1 MHRWQQEQDG
11 NAGESEVIA
20 AFQRLGWGPMRNS
33 QHDRGSDLF
42 VLARDARGDELG
54 AMIGVQV
61 KTGPTSFRKP
71 TKDGDPSGW
80 WYYDPKRSRVEAW
93 AAHAVPHII
102 VLHDQGK
109 PGSDSKPVSYWA
121 HVTPDAIV
129 PVRRGKQTG
138 KGAKVLVP
146 ATNTLDDVHRGALL
160 AVAATIRSR
169 LAWEGSAWAGAAS
182 LVPRDLLRHALIVP
196 RVIAPHPNAGIA
208 TPLTAEQAVALL
220 VNGRADDIDRYAEA
234 HADVPSLS
242 EAKESP
248 EWRWRF
254 VGALGHRIMTGEV
267 GELLSA
273 TTDAP
278 DPTTRA
284 AATVT
289 AASGLLEAGRADEA
303 LALLETALG
312 HDDASP
318 VDRAWLKTQHAR
330 ACVEVGRIREGR
342 SEALAVQEIR
352 LTAPD
357 DVTAS
362 AMAGAAVA
370 LLFNTSWGPEDPPGS
385 TEDGDSASVA
395 SDAETASKGLVP
407 PVSIA
412 QVEASST
419 QSIGAVIEGADTA
432 ATWWRTQTAS
442 WGLNALA
449 DRTFNTWAQDNT
461 VTVGAPDDVSDKLS
475 AAALTASHLGD
486 QGGWCHQASLL
497 GRDTLMQLDRHAD
510 PDIAYRGLTRLRMA
524 GDEGALK
531 LAVQHLVADGPASAV
546 ARAAADVRLD
556 VATRTTAPSGL
567 ALLQHGGDLLDEET
581 VDRTVDWLLA
591 ALKDPRPFVKRTSV
605 LYVVEFR
612 LVETLAAIAAHPN
625 AQKVLVD
632 HVIALSGQQDQMM
645 AISWA
650 RVVRALPDEAW
661 NAETARSAGQ
671 KADAHRIELRMA
683 MLRVAAR
690 HGGDAKALL
699 TNEVR
704 AGSLYA
710 LSAIGDVR
718 ELSTEDVAPQIDSLA
733 EQAEYQ
739 IQAAQAGSFGMGG
752 HDVGSDLAL
761 LNAWHPEAAKW
772 TPLLDLLAHAEVAM
786 HDKRGALQTLA
797 SLSDQLPDDIKAQL
811 KPIALGIAGRTSL
824 PPVSVFDDER
834 DLVGEAANL
843 AVALGPPDPSW
854 STRILLDLL
863 SGRSDHRY
871 WAALIARRLK
881 RPQDTG
887 VLVSLTQDPDPDV
900 RAGAAAGLASLV
912 SIEPENSIVASAL
925 QHCLRD
931 PGRKVPATIAVVL
944 ADASDRGPVTRH
956 ALDEL
961 RTHPS
966 AFVRATVTRA
976 LE

>member
-1 MHRWQQEQDG
+1 
-11 NAGESEVIA
+11 
-20 AFQRLGWGPMRNS
+20 
-33 QHDRGSDLF
+33 
-42 VLARDARGDELG
+42 
-54 AMIGVQV
+54 
-61 KTGPTSFRKP
+61 
-71 TKDGDPSGW
+71 
-80 WYYDPKRSRVEAW
+80 
-93 AAHAVPHII
+93 
-102 VLHDQGK
+102 
-109 PGSDSKPVSYWA
+109 
-121 HVTPDAIV
+121 
-129 PVRRGKQTG
+129 
-138 KGAKVLVP
+138 
-146 ATNTLDDVHRGALL
+146 
-160 AVAATIRSR
+160 
-169 LAWEGSAWAGAAS
+169 
-182 LVPRDLLRHALIVP
+182 
-196 RVIAPHPNAGIA
+196 
-208 TPLTAEQAVALL
+208 
-220 VNGRADDIDRYAEA
+220 
-234 HADVPSLS
+234 
-242 EAKESP
+242 
-248 EWRWRF
+248 
-254 VGALGHRIMTGEV
+254 
-267 GELLSA
+267 
-273 TTDAP
+273 
-278 DPTTRA
+278 
-284 AATVT
+284 
-289 AASGLLEAGRADEA
+289 
-303 LALLETALG
+303 
-312 HDDASP
+312 
-318 VDRAWLKTQHAR
+318 
-330 ACVEVGRIREGR
+330 
-342 SEALAVQEIR
+342 
-352 LTAPD
+352 
-357 DVTAS
+357 
-362 AMAGAAVA
+362 MAGAAVA

-385 TEDGDSASVA
+385 TEEGDSASVA

-546 ARAAADVRLD
+546 TLAAADVRLD
-556 VATRTTAPSGL
+556 VATRTTAPSDL

-591 ALKDPRPFVKRTSV
+591 ALKDPRPFVGRTSA

-704 AGSLYA
+704 GGSLYA

-733 EQAEYQ
+733 EQAEHQ
-739 IQAAQAGSFGMGG
+739 IQAAQAGRFGMGS

-761 LNAWHPEAAKW
+761 LRAPN
-772 TPLLDLLAHAEVAM
+772 
-786 HDKRGALQTLA
+786 KR
-797 SLSDQLPDDIKAQL
+797 
-811 KPIALGIAGRTSL
+811 
-824 PPVSVFDDER
+824 
-834 DLVGEAANL
+834 
-843 AVALGPPDPSW
+843 
-854 STRILLDLL
+854 
-863 SGRSDHRY
+863 
-871 WAALIARRLK
+871 
-881 RPQDTG
+881 
-887 VLVSLTQDPDPDV
+887 
-900 RAGAAAGLASLV
+900 
-912 SIEPENSIVASAL
+912 
-925 QHCLRD
+925 
-931 PGRKVPATIAVVL
+931 
-944 ADASDRGPVTRH
+944 
-956 ALDEL
+956 
-961 RTHPS
+961 
-966 AFVRATVTRA
+966 
-976 LE
+976 

>member
-11 NAGESEVIA
+11 NVGESEVMA

-33 QHDRGSDLF
+33 RHDRGSDLF
-42 VLARDARGDELG
+42 VLARDERGDEASTMVGL
-54 AMIGVQV
+54 QV
-61 KTGPTSFRKP
+61 KAGSVKAGSTYFKKP
-71 TKDGDPSGW
+71 TANGDPPGW
-80 WYYDPKRSRVEAW
+80 WYYDGKRSRVEAW
-93 AAHAVPHII
+93 AKHAVPHLI
-102 VLHDQGK
+102 VLHDLDTK
-109 PGSDSKPVSYWA
+109 ISYWA
-121 HVTPDAIV
+121 HVTAAAIV
-129 PVRRGKQTG
+129 ETGRSGKPG
-138 KGAKVLVP
+138 KGAKVFVP
-146 ATNTLDDVHRGALL
+146 AANTVDEDHREALL

-169 LAWEGSAWAGAAS
+169 VAWEGSAWAGAAS
-182 LVPRDLLRHALIVP
+182 LVPSDLLRHALIVP

-220 VNGRADDIDRYAEA
+220 VNGRADDIGRYAEA
-234 HADVPSLS
+234 HAEVPSLS

-254 VGALGHRIMTGEV
+254 VGTLGHRIATGEI
-267 GELLSA
+267 GELLNA
-273 TTDAP
+273 AADAP
-278 DPTTRA
+278 DPAARV

-289 AASGLLEAGRADEA
+289 AASGLLEEGRADEA

-312 HDDASP
+312 HDDAGP

-330 ACVEVGRIREGR
+330 ACVEVGCIREGR

-357 DVTAS
+357 DITAS
-362 AMAGAAVA
+362 AMAGATVA
-370 LLFNTSWGPEDPPGS
+370 LLFYTSWGPEEPADS
-385 TEDGDSASVA
+385 DKGDSASVT
-395 SDAETASKGLVP
+395 SDAKTASKGLVP

-419 QSIGAVIEGADTA
+419 QSIGAVIEGGDTA
-432 ATWWRTQTAS
+432 ATWWRTQTTS

-461 VTVGAPDDVSDKLS
+461 VTPAELSDKLS

-486 QGGWCHQASLL
+486 HGGWCHQASLL

-510 PDIAYRGLTRLRMA
+510 TEIAYQGLTRLRLA

-531 LAVQHLVADGPASAV
+531 RAVQHLVADGPASAV
-546 ARAAADVRLD
+546 TLAAADVRLD
-556 VATRTTAPSGL
+556 VATSTTAPSDL
-567 ALLQHGGDLLDEET
+567 TLLQHGGDLLDEET
-581 VDRTVDWLLA
+581 ADRTVDWLLA
-591 ALKDPRPFVKRTSV
+591 ALKDPGPFVRRTSAF
-605 LYVVEFR
+605 YVVEFR
-612 LVETLAAIAAHPN
+612 LVETLAAIAAHPY

-671 KADAHRIELRMA
+671 KADIHRIELRMA

-690 HGGDAKALL
+690 HDGDAKALL
-699 TNEVR
+699 MNEVR
-704 AGSLYA
+704 GGSLYA
-710 LSAIGDVR
+710 LGAIGDVR

-733 EQAEYQ
+733 EQAEGL
-739 IQAAQAGSFGMGG
+739 IRAAQAGRFGMGG

-772 TPLLDLLAHAEVAM
+772 APLLDLLTHPEVAI

-797 SLSDQLPDDIKAQL
+797 SLAAQLPDDTKTQL
-811 KPIALGIAGRTSL
+811 KPLAMGIADRSSP
-824 PPVSVFDDER
+824 PPVSVFGDER

-843 AVALGPPDPSW
+843 AVALGPPDPTW

-863 SGRSDHRY
+863 SGRADYRY

-900 RAGAAAGLASLV
+900 RAGAAAGLASLA
-912 SIEPENSIVASAL
+912 STAPEDDIVRGAL
-925 QHCLRD
+925 QQCLRD

-944 ADASDRGPVTRH
+944 AGDNHRGQAAQD
-956 ALDEL
+956 ALDQL

-976 LE
+976 LG